1 MFDNAYDFQWL
12 FLLDK
17 KELDNELH
25 LYDYN
30 IDNYFYKRIK
40 FYTSVI
46 PYYGVVYAL
55 ETNNQKMLEKEIE
68 KLKRII

>member
-17 KELDNELH
+17 KELD
-25 LYDYN
+25 YDYN
-30 IDNYFYKRIK
+30 IDYYFYKRIK